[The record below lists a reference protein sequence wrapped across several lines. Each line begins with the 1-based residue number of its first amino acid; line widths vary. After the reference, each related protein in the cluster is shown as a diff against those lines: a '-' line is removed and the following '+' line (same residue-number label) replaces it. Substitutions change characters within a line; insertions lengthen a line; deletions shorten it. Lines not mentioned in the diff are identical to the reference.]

1 MFFDQQRLDFFRPL
15 TSKYR
20 EVVVECVKLLY
31 QRLYGNLADY
41 GQVVNRDLLVEIFQ
55 EAAARAPL
63 LESEDDG
70 GGRFKTAREQANWV
84 ANQLIECGWLQKQL
98 DEATMQSSYAFT
110 REGRQ
115 FTQPF
120 VEGDGERLRTHHRN
134 TRNTR
139 NALSAFCEAGDIHD
153 LLDSLQYS
161 ERIISDFTDVIA
173 ELDDRKR
180 KLVREVEAQSMLDC
194 AAGEFFDFMESRFQP
209 DIAVRLSADNVEKYR
224 EEIAA
229 LITAVKHRSRSFKAT
244 AEKRLRQLL
253 PPDTAPHDVS
263 WLFYVLDT
271 ISGRLERASAVM
283 LPALRQ
289 ALQSFTRRADIII
302 RQLSYMSQQSG
313 NDCASVCRELGA
325 LDQHYQ
331 YAIFDRL
338 ADNFA
343 PISTNLVDPADIKLR
358 QVAEKQSLR
367 TEVMETFDVE
377 VDDMRELHITQ
388 VLDRAFAVDNHDI
401 REYVMAE
408 LNRGNKVDISELPV
422 SNDAR
427 SLLNAMRAIEVAA
440 INERSSDYE
449 FRISYQDEEGSAAD
463 TVEFNAL
470 QGYIGRQGNFYL
482 ELVNKD

>member
-31 QRLYGNLADY
+31 QRLYGSLADY
-41 GQVVNRDLLVEIFQ
+41 GQVINRELLVDVFQ

-63 LESEDDG
+63 LDTGDDQ

-84 ANQLIECGWLQKQL
+84 VNQLLDCGWLQKQL

-120 VEGDGERLRTHHRN
+120 VDSDSERLRTHHRN

-139 NALSAFCEAGDIHD
+139 NTLKAFSDAGDIHD
-153 LLDSLQYS
+153 LLDALQYS
-161 ERIISDFTDVIA
+161 ERIISDFTDIIA

-180 KLVREVEAQSMLDC
+180 QLVRDVEAQSMLDS

-224 EEIAA
+224 EEIAG
-229 LITAVKHRSRSFKAT
+229 LIESIKQRDNSFKAA

-253 PPDTAPHDVS
+253 PPDTTDENTS
-263 WLFYVLDT
+263 WLFYLLET
-271 ISGRLERASAVM
+271 ISGRLDRACAVM

-302 RQLSYMSQQSG
+302 RQLSYMNQQSG
-313 NDCASVCRELGA
+313 NDCAALCQELGA

-331 YAIFDRL
+331 YKIFNGLSDK
-338 ADNFA
+338 FA
-343 PISTNLVDPADIKLR
+343 PLDCAMVDPADVKLR
-358 QVAEKQSLR
+358 QVAQRQALH
-367 TEVMETFDVE
+367 TEVSDSVE
-377 VDDMRELHITQ
+377 ASVDDMRELYITQ
-388 VLDRAFAVDNHDI
+388 MLDQAFAVDNKDI
-401 REYVMAE
+401 RRYVVDA
-408 LNRGNKVDISELPV
+408 LSSGNRVDLSELPV
-422 SNDAR
+422 TEDAR
-427 SLLNAMRAIEVAA
+427 SLLNAMRAIEVAGV
-440 INERSSDYE
+440 NDLSSD
-449 FRISYQDEEGSAAD
+449 FQFSIGYQDDDDQAQD
-463 TVEFNAL
+463 FNAL
-470 QGYIGRQGNFYL
+470 QGYIGRQGRFYL
-482 ELVNKD
+482 ELINKG